1 MTQVKHQKISLFM
14 ATVAG
19 VNAMVGASIFI
30 NPAALQTSVGP
41 AAIFTYIGVIA
52 AVWVMALALAR
63 VAALYPKEG
72 AFYTYASEWGGHT
85 MGVIASLA
93 YLFGLTLA
101 MGLLTRLTGM
111 YLSHYFPSVP
121 QEVLALSAL
130 WLLVGLNMA
139 GATLTKVGQ
148 IILIVLTIAPVIL
161 VIGLC
166 LGKANVNNLTP
177 FMPYGYSSLIY
188 AIKAV
193 IFGFFG
199 FETAASLYNLVEH
212 PEKNVPRALTYSII
226 IVGGIYLL
234 FITSIFLAIPRELFT
249 HAEIPLS
256 EVLLAMFPQ
265 YTWLVDVIRLS
276 IIITIAGTLHALIW
290 SLGELLCATMRRV
303 SSNIKLPLAAAVVS
317 IGLIVSFNYL
327 VFKNLNLFFNLCA
340 LFLVFSYGTSI
351 AALLYGPAKK
361 TMETKILGYS
371 GLAVALFIMSVA
383 LFEVISIITR

>member
-1 MTQVKHQKISLFM
+1 M

-19 VNAMVGASIFI
+19 VNAMIGASIFI

-41 AAIFTYIGVIA
+41 AAILTYIGVIA
-52 AVWVMALALAR
+52 AVWVMALALAK

-72 AFYTYASEWGGHT
+72 AFYTYASQWGGHS

-111 YLSHYFPSVP
+111 YLAYYFPSIP
-121 QEVLALSAL
+121 QEILALTAL

-148 IILIVLTIAPVIL
+148 IILIVLTIAPVLLI
-161 VIGLC
+161 IALC
-166 LGKANVNNLTP
+166 LSKANTANLTP

-199 FETAASLYNLVEH
+199 FETAASLYNLVEN

-226 IVGGIYLL
+226 IVGTIYLA
-234 FITSIFLAIPRELFT
+234 FITSIILAIPRDLFT
-249 HAEIPLS
+249 HAEIQLS
-256 EVLLAMFPQ
+256 QVLLAVFPE
-265 YTWLVDVIRLS
+265 YIWLVDLIRAS
-276 IIITIAGTLHALIW
+276 IIITILGTLHALIW

-303 SSNIKLPLAAAVVS
+303 NPHVKLQLAPAVVL
-317 IGLIVSFNYL
+317 IGFIVSFNYV

-351 AALLYGPAKK
+351 AALLFGPAKK
-361 TMETKILGYS
+361 TTQTKILGYS

-383 LFEVISIITR
+383 LFEVITIITR